1 MRPAA
6 VSAFSPVCNNRQP
19 FLRFLGLAAFVCML
33 MLALASRLSAQ
44 VTTLEAESLSPVGSG
59 ATVSISDDANASG
72 GVIEFLNSTAAGQT
86 ITFTT
91 PSLAAGTYQVQ
102 MRYKTNTTRGQH
114 TVKIDGVQVG
124 GTVDQYA
131 KTSAY
136 TSVTLGNATLAA
148 SGTHTIV
155 LTVTGKNAAATQ
167 FYITA
172 DTFTFTSQIQPT
184 AAPVFSPGGGTYGPA
199 QNVSI
204 TSSTASALIRYTVDG
219 STPTETQGTVYSGP
233 VNISSATTL
242 KAIAYASGFTDSTV
256 TSATYLIGAPPTML
270 TLEAE
275 NLSPVGSGAT
285 VSISDDANA
294 SGGVIEFLNATAAG
308 QTITFTTPVIAAG
321 PYQVQMRY
329 KSNTTRG
336 QHTVKI
342 DGVQVGGTVD
352 QYAKTSAYA
361 TVTLGSATLATS
373 GTHTIVLTVTGK
385 NSAATEFY
393 LTADTFTFTGLS
405 GPTQVA
411 APTFSPGGGTYST
424 AQNVSISTATSS
436 ASIRYTT
443 DGSTPSETAGTLYSG
458 AVNISATTT
467 LKAIAYESGFTDSNV
482 ASATYTVSSSNII
495 SLFDGTDLNGWTQ
508 VPASSWTVN
517 TTDVA
522 IASLGKG
529 RGFIYANN
537 TYRFYRLRFEV
548 RHLGVTAGGSDH
560 KACMVFFGTSPS
572 LDAMG
577 GIQFQFPN
585 GGDWDYRPG
594 VNKGGGPHFTV
605 LPHPTLDGSQWTSIE
620 LLVDGR
626 NGTARIAEAQ
636 PVGTQATEIMDF
648 NDPTEAIQGYF
659 AFQMH
664 NTGLLDEYRNVTIE
678 VNPAVDDLITTK

>member
-1 MRPAA
+1 M
-6 VSAFSPVCNNRQP
+6 
-19 FLRFLGLAAFVCML
+19 GLAAFACML
-33 MLALASRLSAQ
+33 LLALASRLSAQ
-44 VTTLEAESLSPVGSG
+44 TTLNFEAESLTYAASG
-59 ATVSISDDANASG
+59 ATASVQTDTNSSG
-72 GVIEFLNSTAAGQT
+72 GKWVELAGNSVGDS
-86 ITFTT
+86 ITFTL
-91 PSLAAGTYQVQ
+91 PSVAAGTYQLQ
-102 MRYKTNTTRGQH
+102 MKWKGNNSRGILQLS
-114 TVKIDGVQVG
+114 VDGANLG
-124 GTVDQYA
+124 STLDQYA
-131 KTSAY
+131 SGQTYPTTTFGNVTFSSA
-136 TSVTLGNATLAA
+136 GA
-148 SGTHTIV
+148 HTIK
-155 LTVTGKNAAATQ
+155 LTVTGKNGSSSNYQLSADKFTLVGQAASAV
-167 FYITA
+167 A
-172 DTFTFTSQIQPT
+172 DP
-184 AAPVFSPGGGTYGPA
+184 AFSPGGGTYGPA
-199 QNVSI
+199 QNVTI
-204 TSSTASALIRYTVDG
+204 TSSTAGALIRYTTDG
-219 STPTETQGTVYSGP
+219 STPTETLGTVYSGP
-233 VNISSATTL
+233 VNISSTATL
-242 KAIAYASGFTDSTV
+242 KAIAYESGFADSAV
-256 TSATYLIGAPPTML
+256 TTATYQIGSPPATF

-275 NLSPVGSGAT
+275 NLSPVGTGAT
-285 VSISDDANA
+285 VSTSNDANA

-321 PYQVQMRY
+321 PYQLQMRY

-352 QYAKTSAYA
+352 QYAKTSVYT
-361 TVTLGSATLATS
+361 TVTLGSATLNTS

-385 NSAATEFY
+385 NSAATQFY
-393 LTADTFTFTGLS
+393 LTADTFTFTGQS

-411 APTFSPGGGTYST
+411 APIFSPGAGVYST
-424 AQNVSISTATSS
+424 AQNITISTATAG

-443 DGSTPSETAGTLYSG
+443 DGSTPTETLGTLYTG
-458 AVNISATTT
+458 APVVISSTTT
-467 LKAIAYESGFTDSNV
+467 INAIAYEAGFIDSNV

-537 TYRFYRLRFEV
+537 KYQFYRLRFEV

-605 LPHPTLDGSQWTSIE
+605 FSHPTLDGSQWTSIE

-636 PVGTQATEIMDF
+636 PVGSKATEIMDF
-648 NDPTEAIQGYF
+648 SDPTEAISGYF

-664 NTGLLDEYRNVTIE
+664 NSGLLDEYRNVTIE

>member
-1 MRPAA
+1 
-6 VSAFSPVCNNRQP
+6 
-19 FLRFLGLAAFVCML
+19 ML
-33 MLALASRLSAQ
+33 LLALASRLSAQ
-44 VTTLEAESLSPVGSG
+44 TTLNFEAESLTYAASG
-59 ATVSISDDANASG
+59 ATASVQTDTNSSG
-72 GVIEFLNSTAAGQT
+72 GKWVELAGNSVGDS
-86 ITFTT
+86 ITFTL
-91 PSLAAGTYQVQ
+91 PSVAAGTYQLQ
-102 MRYKTNTTRGQH
+102 MKWKGNNSRGILQLS
-114 TVKIDGVQVG
+114 VDGANLG
-124 GTVDQYA
+124 STLDQYA
-131 KTSAY
+131 SGQTYPTTTFGNVTFSSA
-136 TSVTLGNATLAA
+136 GA
-148 SGTHTIV
+148 HTIK
-155 LTVTGKNAAATQ
+155 LTVTGKNGSSSNYQLSADKFTLVGQAASAV
-167 FYITA
+167 A
-172 DTFTFTSQIQPT
+172 DP
-184 AAPVFSPGGGTYGPA
+184 AFSPGGGTYGPA
-199 QNVSI
+199 QNVTI
-204 TSSTASALIRYTVDG
+204 TSSTAGALIRYTTDG
-219 STPTETQGTVYSGP
+219 STPTETLGTVYSGP
-233 VNISSATTL
+233 VNISSTATL
-242 KAIAYASGFTDSTV
+242 KAIAYESGFADSAV
-256 TSATYLIGAPPTML
+256 TTATYQIGSPPATF

-275 NLSPVGSGAT
+275 NLSPVGTGAT
-285 VSISDDANA
+285 VSTSNDANA

-321 PYQVQMRY
+321 PYQLQMRY

-352 QYAKTSAYA
+352 QYAKTSVYT
-361 TVTLGSATLATS
+361 TVTLGSATLNTS

-385 NSAATEFY
+385 NSAATQFY
-393 LTADTFTFTGLS
+393 LTADTFTFTGQS

-411 APTFSPGGGTYST
+411 APIFSPGAGVYST
-424 AQNVSISTATSS
+424 AQNITISTATAG

-443 DGSTPSETAGTLYSG
+443 DGSTPTETLGTLYTG
-458 AVNISATTT
+458 APVVISSTTT
-467 LKAIAYESGFTDSNV
+467 INAIAYEAGFIDSNV

-537 TYRFYRLRFEV
+537 KYQFYRLRFEV

-605 LPHPTLDGSQWTSIE
+605 FSHPTLDGSQWTSIE

-636 PVGTQATEIMDF
+636 PVGSKATEIMDF
-648 NDPTEAIQGYF
+648 SDPTEAISGYF

-664 NTGLLDEYRNVTIE
+664 NSGLLDEYRNVTIE